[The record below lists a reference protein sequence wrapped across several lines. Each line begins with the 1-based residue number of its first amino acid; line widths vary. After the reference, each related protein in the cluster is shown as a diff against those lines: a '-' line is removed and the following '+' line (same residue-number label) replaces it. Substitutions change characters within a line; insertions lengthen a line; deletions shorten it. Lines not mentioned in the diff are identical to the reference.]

1 MSSPLLRIVRGVLL
15 AEDIAA
21 RQVYSGSSDSTST
34 DVDSAGAPTDDSDLD
49 IEDFKGAPV
58 FGSNRAPGVYTPQQG
73 DTAEL
78 RDFIKAFIPAYKA
91 AFGKDVVVGS
101 TYRSLRSQAEA
112 MRFPLASGDFDRLY
126 KDALGGDHEKV
137 KDLIGNKQYE
147 AAAKILETKPKMRRS
162 HVLGKAVD
170 FSFKRNGL
178 AGGDHKKFGKLVA
191 QVADQAGIVAS
202 LNDEQADH
210 FHVNVTGRKPP
221 VKAAVAQAQTPAPA
235 GQKAAAPAAQ
245 AQAPQA
251 ATKRA

>member
-1 MSSPLLRIVRGVLL
+1 M
-15 AEDIAA
+15 
-21 RQVYSGSSDSTST
+21 DSTST

-126 KDALGGDHEKV
+126 SSALGDDLQRV
-137 KDLIGNKQYE
+137 KDMISRGQYD
-147 AAAKILETKPKMRRS
+147 AAARVLETKPKMKRS
-162 HVLGKAVD
+162 HVLGQAVD

-178 AGGDHKKFGKLVA
+178 TGGDHAKFGAVVK
-191 QVADQAGIVAS
+191 QVADQVGLVAS
-202 LNDEQADH
+202 LNFEKADH

-221 VKAAVAQAQTPAPA
+221 VKAAVARAQTTAPA